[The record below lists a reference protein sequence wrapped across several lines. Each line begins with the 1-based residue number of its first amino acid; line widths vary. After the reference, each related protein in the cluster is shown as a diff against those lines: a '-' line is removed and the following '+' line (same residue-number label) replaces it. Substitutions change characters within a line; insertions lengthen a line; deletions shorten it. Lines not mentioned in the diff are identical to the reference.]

1 MHSNCVQAVLRR
13 GHKPSLNGHL
23 SLERSSSEPS
33 TSSNKKSS
41 PVESLKTF
49 ERTASDPVVAAE
61 VLENRL
67 LAQCHVNKAYQ
78 NSTDDLINGNLKFF
92 SKKGSPAKNS
102 RNKGKAGHNN
112 HSSVDKSVS
121 GHSKVSRDS
130 RTDSGF
136 ESEQW
141 AKKKGLTTKSGT
153 WTTKP
158 KDIVSMMQQEDTLLK
173 TDSSIKSNPVTP
185 NRSRRKERKRRAKR
199 AEKSGK
205 TGIWSRGKKWAKKY
219 VLDKHID
226 DDTLSSTGYSES
238 EFESSANSKYKSIS
252 ELAEQ
257 RQNPKLDKT
266 KVSPKTWDDID
277 LESSYIDPST
287 ITSVPKM
294 TTRLQHLQDH
304 KDDGLEKSSSVMTTA
319 FVHRKERDDDKP
331 EGYASATSTSG
342 TLTRA
347 AAIRRG
353 QFPDVPEN
361 DRDRADIKIC
371 NLDYGYGASRSIENR
386 PSPADEDFGFDED
399 FMDDELVEWEDETVT
414 MVDTTLPQKSFES
427 YKQAY
432 LDNLKDDM
440 PLTPTIAAGIQTLPY
455 DVLSELYLN
464 EEIAA
469 EKAAE
474 EKRRLKMQPP
484 PMPIN
489 KQETPPTGS
498 GPTSKHTYLSLL
510 NYAEDEETHCKICG
524 MDHYPICC
532 DPPSIETSDPP
543 TPPPRPDLV
552 EDEAPIDQSHSV
564 VPSPVPQPKK
574 KTNVLDTSR
583 QSSVRS
589 TSSTAKSPKH
599 ATNIVAPIQV
609 SGEENDEPP
618 VYVNLEEVRQNST
631 STTATPP
638 RLPPRYGSLPR
649 LGRNGWSGQSHK
661 PVKKKTS
668 EPESLQPRKAP
679 RKNVTPLMKRK
690 IQQFD
695 PKAGESDSKTGSNSS
710 GHNVNTSKNHDVT
723 NTLVKIPNLLSDHE
737 SSPAKIH
744 TSPSS
749 SIESK
754 PIEKADTELEE
765 KKKAN
770 DNKLLKP
777 IIDIKIQPATPIHR
791 PSRLQAHSDDSERQK
806 TNEDGDIINMEAPES
821 TFQRVGS
828 VAQRRKLF
836 ERPVVKGH
844 ERASARSF
852 HPPMTKSPDRAST
865 RSMDYHMKGK
875 SGITMSALTLSTN
888 DNLSEQENTIYS
900 SPENKSVTVQSS
912 HTDTD
917 QNGKVADTNTYQQN
931 GTAFESFPVS
941 KRLAIF
947 EMSSSTNAQNS
958 KPSSNPSRVVNQI
971 KTVAPIE
978 TITEVRPDAPVT
990 LMNDRRQSP
999 VAPVAKENKYEAGWK
1014 LHPDKLRIPDI
1025 FK

>member
-1 MHSNCVQAVLRR
+1 
-13 GHKPSLNGHL
+13 
-23 SLERSSSEPS
+23 
-33 TSSNKKSS
+33 
-41 PVESLKTF
+41 
-49 ERTASDPVVAAE
+49 
-61 VLENRL
+61 
-67 LAQCHVNKAYQ
+67 
-78 NSTDDLINGNLKFF
+78 
-92 SKKGSPAKNS
+92 
-102 RNKGKAGHNN
+102 
-112 HSSVDKSVS
+112 
-121 GHSKVSRDS
+121 
-130 RTDSGF
+130 
-136 ESEQW
+136 
-141 AKKKGLTTKSGT
+141 
-153 WTTKP
+153 
-158 KDIVSMMQQEDTLLK
+158 MMQQEDTLLK

-199 AEKSGK
+199 AGK

-266 KVSPKTWDDID
+266 KVNPKTWDDID

-287 ITSVPKM
+287 IVSVPKM

-304 KDDGLEKSSSVMTTA
+304 KDGGLEKSSSVMTTA

-361 DRDRADIKIC
+361 DRDRADVKIC
-371 NLDYGYGASRSIENR
+371 NLDYSYGASRSIENR

-414 MVDTTLPQKSFES
+414 MVDTTFPQKSFES

-432 LDNLKDDM
+432 LDNVKDDM

-474 EKRRLKMQPP
+474 EEKRRLKMQPP
-484 PMPIN
+484 PMPIS

-532 DPPSIETSDPP
+532 DPPTVERSDPP
-543 TPPPRPDLV
+543 TPPPRPDLA
-552 EDEAPIDQSHSV
+552 EDEVSINQSHSV
-564 VPSPVPQPKK
+564 VPSPVQQPKK
-574 KTNVLDTSR
+574 KTNVLDLSR
-583 QSSVRS
+583 QSSVKS
-589 TSSTAKSPKH
+589 TSSTAKSPNH
-599 ATNIVAPIQV
+599 ANNMVTPVQV
-609 SGEENDEPP
+609 SGEENELP
-618 VYVNLEEVRQNST
+618 VYVNLDEVKQNST
-631 STTATPP
+631 ANVATPP
-638 RLPPRYGSLPR
+638 SLPPRYGSLPR

-661 PVKKKTS
+661 PVAKKTS

-679 RKNVTPLMKRK
+679 IKSVTPLMKRK

-695 PKAGESDSKTGSNSS
+695 PTVGEFDSKIGSSS
-710 GHNVNTSKNHDVT
+710 SDDNVNTSKNHDVT
-723 NTLVKIPNLLSDHE
+723 NTPVKIPNLLSDHE
-737 SSPAKIH
+737 NSPAKVHI
-744 TSPSS
+744 SPSS

-754 PIEKADTELEE
+754 QIEKADIKLEG

-791 PSRLQAHSDDSERQK
+791 PSRLQASSDESERQK
-806 TNEDGDIINMEAPES
+806 INEDGDINDVNMEATES
-821 TFQRVGS
+821 TFKRIGS

-852 HPPMTKSPDRAST
+852 HPPMAKGTDRAST
-865 RSMDYHMKGK
+865 RSMDYQMKGK
-875 SGITMSALTLSTN
+875 SGIT
-888 DNLSEQENTIYS
+888 DV
-900 SPENKSVTVQSS
+900 SP
-912 HTDTD
+912 HTFH
-917 QNGKVADTNTYQQN
+917 Q
-931 GTAFESFPVS
+931 
-941 KRLAIF
+941 
-947 EMSSSTNAQNS
+947 
-958 KPSSNPSRVVNQI
+958 
-971 KTVAPIE
+971 
-978 TITEVRPDAPVT
+978 
-990 LMNDRRQSP
+990 
-999 VAPVAKENKYEAGWK
+999 
-1014 LHPDKLRIPDI
+1014 
-1025 FK
+1025 